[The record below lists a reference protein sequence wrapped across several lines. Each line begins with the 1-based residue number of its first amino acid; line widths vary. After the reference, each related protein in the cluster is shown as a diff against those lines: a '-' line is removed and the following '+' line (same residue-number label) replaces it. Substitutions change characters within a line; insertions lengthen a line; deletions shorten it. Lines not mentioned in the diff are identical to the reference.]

1 MSELGQTMESVA
13 AQAAVMC
20 TQCLID
26 AVNEESAELSA
37 KVGHLVVASAMRQ
50 RGRNWEAWYCQ
61 AFAEVMA
68 SVLVIALFTA
78 ELSKCREVAWTG
90 TNPPATAVQ
99 ISMN

>member
-1 MSELGQTMESVA
+1 MSELAQTMESVA

-26 AVNEESAELSA
+26 AVNEESAGLGA
-37 KVGHLVVASAMRQ
+37 KVGHLAVASAMRG

-61 AFAEVMA
+61 ALTEVIA

-90 TNPPATAVQ
+90 TDSPPEVRV
-99 ISMN
+99 SLN

>member
-1 MSELGQTMESVA
+1 MSELAETMESVA

-26 AVNEESAELSA
+26 AVNEESAELGA
-37 KVGHLVVASAMRQ
+37 KVGHLVVASAMRG
-50 RGRNWEAWYCQ
+50 RGRNWEAWYGQ

-78 ELSKCREVAWTG
+78 ELAKCREVAWTDTG
-90 TNPPATAVQ
+90 QPPAVQ